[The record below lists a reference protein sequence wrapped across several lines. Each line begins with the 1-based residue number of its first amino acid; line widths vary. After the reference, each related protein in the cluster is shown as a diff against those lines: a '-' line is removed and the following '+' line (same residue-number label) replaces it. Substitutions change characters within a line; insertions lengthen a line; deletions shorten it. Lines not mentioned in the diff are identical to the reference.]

1 MSGDEL
7 RAHLRQLA
15 AMLPPEGS
23 VTFSRA
29 DLEHLVGDRVA
40 DDGPAELS
48 DLTVEELAEELD
60 RAPSTVRGWARRIPG
75 AYRLGREWRFPRA
88 AVRGWLDDGAPLHGD
103 PARSRG
109 GPVDLGGWRDERRAG

>member
-23 VTFSRA
+23 VTFSRT
-29 DLEHLVGDRVA
+29 DLERLVGDRPA
-40 DDGPAELS
+40 DDGQAELA
-48 DLTVEELAEELD
+48 DLTVEELAEELG
-60 RAPSTVRGWARRIPG
+60 RAASTVRAWGRRIPG

-88 AVRGWLDDGAPLHGD
+88 AVRDWLDDGAPLEGGNA
-103 PARSRG
+103 PRRG
-109 GPVDLGGWRDERRAG
+109 AVDLGAWRDERRSG